1 MANFQAVP
9 DYHYYYKTVSATNGG
24 YREAKVRQ
32 FRTTSQQYQK
42 AVENIQLV
50 LFFFQT
56 TLAKKN
62 KIKSLY

>member
-32 FRTTSQQYQK
+32 FRTTSQEYQK
-42 AVENIQLV
+42 AVENIQL
-50 LFFFQT
+50 LFFFT
-56 TLAKKN
+56 TLAIKD
-62 KIKSLY
+62 KIKSLH